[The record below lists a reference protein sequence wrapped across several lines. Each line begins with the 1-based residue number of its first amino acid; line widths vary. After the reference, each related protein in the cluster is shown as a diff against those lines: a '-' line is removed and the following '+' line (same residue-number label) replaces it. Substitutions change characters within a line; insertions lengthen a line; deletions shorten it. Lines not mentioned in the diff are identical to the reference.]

1 MIANL
6 LIEEFKSYGNVSYR
20 VFVQPGQYVEIHTRR
35 GEDVTNVTKFRV
47 GDPAE
52 YDSFN
57 LKYIGVIKSITA
69 KTVTVQPRG
78 DRSAKRMKLEQFSWR
93 NADFNLDRI
102 TRENAETMNY
112 I

>member
-1 MIANL
+1 MQNL
-6 LIEEFKSYGNVSYR
+6 FIEEFTSYGNTKFR
-20 VFVQPGQYVEIHTRR
+20 VFVQPGQYVEIHTHR
-35 GEDVTNVTKFRV
+35 GGEVTNVTKFRV

-57 LKYIGVIKSITA
+57 LKYIGTIKSITA

-78 DRSAKRMKLEQFSWR
+78 NRSAKRLKLESFSWR

-102 TRENAETMNY
+102 TQENAETMNY